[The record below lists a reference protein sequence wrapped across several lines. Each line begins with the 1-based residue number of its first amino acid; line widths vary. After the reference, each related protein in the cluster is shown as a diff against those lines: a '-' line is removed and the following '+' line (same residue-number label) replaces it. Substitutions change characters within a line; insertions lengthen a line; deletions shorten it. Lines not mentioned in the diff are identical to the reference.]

1 MTLDEAKKIAEQI
14 VGYADSGCNHCVTD
28 LVERL
33 NAVFPEFIW
42 RTGKYIPPADENN
55 WQGRIEVFVE
65 ARRE

>member
-14 VGYADSGCNHCVTD
+14 VGYEENGCDHCVTD

-42 RTGKYIPPADENN
+42 RTGKCIPLA
-55 WQGRIEVFVE
+55 VFVE
-65 ARRE
+65 ARE